1 MSDDDRPGQSY
12 KQLSM
17 VPKDIAADKSKHPA
31 VQPDLNFPMK
41 NLKVLQII

>member
-1 MSDDDRPGQSY
+1 MSDDDRPAQSY

-31 VQPDLNFPMK
+31 VQPDLNFPMTK
-41 NLKVLQII
+41 FGKQQII